1 MMEPSIA
8 SVPLFEKKARSRPES
23 WQRPDQA
30 NRSASKLDVRVDTHR
45 DCLAAIHD
53 GGRLVISVPAFDGFM
68 GTLLSICLVFVYW
81 NTLLLAR
88 ILGSPGPDAA
98 PPLLPPTVA
107 AWSQNVLFVLLGLI
121 VLRQS
126 E

>member
-1 MMEPSIA
+1 MTP
-8 SVPLFEKKARSRPES
+8 PEIGT
-23 WQRPDQA
+23 
-30 NRSASKLDVRVDTHR
+30 V
-45 DCLAAIHD
+45 AIV
-53 GGRLVISVPAFDGFM
+53 GGGFM

-88 ILGSPGPDAA
+88 ILGSPGAEGSAPLLA
-98 PPLLPPTVA
+98 PPVA

-121 VLRQS
+121 VLRKS